1 MVDKRADLKDL
12 QWRWEIRLEIEEVES
27 AAFAADHQISGL
39 MLRLVGPRHP
49 TPAAER
55 RRMLDAAKSFE
66 ERRIKKVGQ

>member
-39 MLRLVGPRHP
+39 MLRLVGPQHP
-49 TPAAER
+49 TPAAEW

-66 ERRIKKVGQ
+66 ERRIKKIG